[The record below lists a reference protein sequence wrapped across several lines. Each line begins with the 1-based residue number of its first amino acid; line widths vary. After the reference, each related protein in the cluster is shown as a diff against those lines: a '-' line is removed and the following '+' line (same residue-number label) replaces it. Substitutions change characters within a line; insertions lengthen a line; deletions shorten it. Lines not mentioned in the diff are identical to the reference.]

1 MRIARRL
8 ATTSLLDPASAWAA
22 IDAILSDSGVVAA
35 PRPIESAL
43 AEKSGRGGKEGCA
56 GTVGPDVS
64 PRAAE
69 GVTDPFLI

>member
-43 AEKSGRGGKEGCA
+43 AEKSGRGGKE
-56 GTVGPDVS
+56 
-64 PRAAE
+64 
-69 GVTDPFLI
+69 